1 MKSRIQT
8 LAEQQRKAA
17 IITRANRDGLD
28 LTDCEPKTLY
38 AVERLY
44 KAIDEREAKDAKML
58 ADYEANA
65 VGTNALAEQSG
76 ISRSTLMKQPYAA
89 IIDAHRRQSQKE
101 KRQEITKEVRAENET
116 LLAWKKSH
124 AETELKLY
132 QTGREL
138 EQAQQRIRE
147 LLAKLDRKDELLTE
161 ANDRLREAGLPV
173 VDPLNPISEY
183 TISVPVKAS
192 ADKS

>member
-8 LAEQQRKAA
+8 LAEQKRKAA

-28 LTDCEPKTLY
+28 ISNYEFKTLKL
-38 AVERLY
+38 VERLY
-44 KAIDEREAKDAKML
+44 RTIDAKEAHDAELL
-58 ADYEANA
+58 AEYEANA
-65 VGTNALAEQSG
+65 IGTNVLAEQSG
-76 ISRSTLMKQPYAA
+76 ISRSTLIKQPYAA
-89 IIDAHRRQSQKE
+89 IIDTHRRQSQKE
-101 KRQEITKEVRAENET
+101 KRQEFTKEVRAENET

-147 LLAKLDRKDELLTE
+147 LKAKLERKDELLTE
-161 ANDRLREAGLPV
+161 ANDRLREAGLPA
-173 VDPLNPISEY
+173 VDPMNTISNY
-183 TISVPVKAS
+183 TLSVPVKAS